1 MFKEGGYFG
10 HSKEM
15 ASDSDSFLRKT
26 KENVINNTDYDDTNL
41 RLWTLPVPITNKG

>member
-26 KENVINNTDYDDTNL
+26 KENEINNTDYDDTNL
-41 RLWTLPVPITNKG
+41 RLRYRIGYRNVVK